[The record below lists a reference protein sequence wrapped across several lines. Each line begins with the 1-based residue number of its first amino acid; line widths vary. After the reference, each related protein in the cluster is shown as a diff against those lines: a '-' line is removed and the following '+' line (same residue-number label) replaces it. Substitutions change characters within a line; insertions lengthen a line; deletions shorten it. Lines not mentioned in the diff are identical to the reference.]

1 MAPKD
6 EYVLIHGTCAYG
18 KGELRLQ
25 MKLRL
30 LITFQ
35 RGRISLGYPVELNEI
50 TRVLKAEEGNKR
62 KVSVKVMPRWDDS
75 TDHCIFKDGRG
86 PQTKECR
93 QTVEMNYGSSSW
105 GIIFSIGSLCS
116 SFKSRKCRAGM
127 GRWKNSTWESL
138 SNRVSL
144 YLSKEDLISCVR
156 IIIELALFFSVLNF
170 LQNQLIIQLFSSHI
184 TIWRFEDPS
193 LRDVI

>member
-62 KVSVKVMPRWDDS
+62 KVSVKVMPGETTQPTIASLKMEGGHKPRNA
-75 TDHCIFKDGRG
+75 GR
-86 PQTKECR
+86 
-93 QTVEMNYGSSSW
+93 
-105 GIIFSIGSLCS
+105 L
-116 SFKSRKCRAGM
+116 
-127 GRWKNSTWESL
+127 
-138 SNRVSL
+138 
-144 YLSKEDLISCVR
+144 
-156 IIIELALFFSVLNF
+156 
-170 LQNQLIIQLFSSHI
+170 
-184 TIWRFEDPS
+184 
-193 LRDVI
+193 LR